1 MPMGRNCHKILNTEI
16 SQDICLSTDLQLYL
30 ETDGKCPCSFP
41 SLRRDRMGKKWIP
54 SVLQLVLS
62 AAPGCCSVSQAETTL
77 SRTETLPT
85 EGPSLTQDAHICSAV
100 VHP

>member
-1 MPMGRNCHKILNTEI
+1 MDPL
-16 SQDICLSTDLQLYL
+16 
-30 ETDGKCPCSFP
+30 CPA
-41 SLRRDRMGKKWIP
+41 
-54 SVLQLVLS
+54 VLS
-62 AAPGCCSVSQAETTL
+62 AAPGCYSVSQAETTL